1 MDLGKVG
8 KVAKAV
14 ETAAPKLE
22 DVAKDAMAWVT
33 QADKRTK
40 AHETHFSNI
49 EDLRNDLADTEEVW
63 RDYGNSETERH
74 FKTLKKQYNKE
85 LTKMMDNLQPPQ
97 SVKDRMAEELDWLDS
112 SHPDDAVFN
121 IHNPLSYYHD
131 RIAKLPPNEKKLFDT
146 VVDQYT
152 QIGYPKEITNL
163 LSGFDY
169 ASGILPRLR
178 KLNPTQQDTF
188 LKMLPEWEQSLDD
201 LEVVA
206 RTI

>member
-40 AHETHFSNI
+40 AHETYFSKI
-49 EDLRNDLADTEEVW
+49 EDLRNEIADVEDNINNGLNNYS
-63 RDYGNSETERH
+63 DYEKLRGMYRSDISKMAKNLEIP
-74 FKTLKKQYNKE
+74 KTLK
-85 LTKMMDNLQPPQ
+85 THMI
-97 SVKDRMAEELDWLDS
+97 EELYGIDYASPGEGD
-112 SHPDDAVFN
+112 FG
-121 IHNPLSYYHD
+121 IHNVLSKYHN
-131 RIAKLPPNEKKLFDT
+131 RIAKLPPNEKNLFDT
-146 VVDQYT
+146 VVNQYT
-152 QIGYPKEITNL
+152 PKKGEYTPIEN
-163 LSGFDY
+163 SFNF
-169 ASGILPRLR
+169 ASGALIHLR